1 MKEIHR
7 RKPTAAPPASLEE
20 GIVGS
25 PSSSSG
31 NGSNRPRG
39 SRLRA
44 IPSPLYRSTWAVV
57 AVALA
62 CLIAAAIVANPKI
75 ARKDK
80 TKDQSNA
87 EPSSTSGGTA
97 KDDNE
102 DVEYHVIFSTGC
114 TTIQD
119 WQSYVFFYYAM
130 VSKQPGTITRVASGC
145 TSEDEG
151 KLLAFFNDKI
161 ATMADEPGKFRI
173 HFTPDY
179 SRLKPGP
186 WYKYFNKP
194 YGTKHWLE
202 HALGFPDKPINE
214 DAIVIL
220 MDPDQIILRPFRNNN
235 FTNTVWTHLPP
246 GVTQPRTKIEH
257 GHPMGQ
263 RYGFGLQW
271 RSSVDAKKLMG
282 EGVDSP
288 LLHLSKTE
296 ADSGYVVGPPYIA
309 TARDMYKIASQWSTF
324 VVPIHDQYPEL
335 LAEMFAYCHAA
346 AHVGLP
352 HQTAAR
358 SVANCA
364 TVKATF
370 AMYVRINLTPLF

>member
-7 RKPTAAPPASLEE
+7 RKPTAAPTASLEE

-25 PSSSSG
+25 PTSTSTSSG
-31 NGSNRPRG
+31 NGSKRPRG
-39 SRLRA
+39 TRLRA
-44 IPSPLYRSTWAVV
+44 IPSPLFRSTWAVA

-80 TKDQSNA
+80 SKSLSNA
-87 EPSSTSGGTA
+87 SSSSSAASVRSNPKIDPNTGSGAA
-97 KDDNE
+97 KDE

-145 TSEDEG
+145 TPEDEG

-161 ATMADEPGKFRI
+161 ATMAETPGKFRI

-271 RSSVDAKKLMG
+271 RSSVDAKKLLG

-296 ADSGYVVGPPYIA
+296 ANLGYVVGPPYIA

-352 HQTAAR
+352 HQIAAR
-358 SVANCA
+358 CVANLC
-364 TVKATF
+364 
-370 AMYVRINLTPLF
+370 NGE